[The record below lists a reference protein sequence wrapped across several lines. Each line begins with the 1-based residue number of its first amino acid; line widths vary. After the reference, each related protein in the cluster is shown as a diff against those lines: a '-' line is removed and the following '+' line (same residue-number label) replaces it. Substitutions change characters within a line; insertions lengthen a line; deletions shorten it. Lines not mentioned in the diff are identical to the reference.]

1 MKICEIFTSVQGEST
16 YAGLPC
22 TFVRVTGCNLRCTY
36 CDTTYAYEDGEELSI
51 DEIVE
56 RVRGAGVSLVELTGG
71 EPLLA
76 EGAHELVSRLLDL
89 GLRVLVETN
98 GSVSI
103 RDIDPRAVLIM
114 DVKTPGSGE
123 CGSTDLANIE
133 LLKETDEV
141 KFVLTDRK
149 DYEWAREFIDTH
161 GLTERCA
168 VLFSPAFGILEP
180 RELAGWILQDR
191 LDVRLNL
198 QLHKYIVGRDARGV

>member
-1 MKICEIFTSVQGEST
+1 MKVCEIFTSVQGESS

-36 CDTTYAYEDGEELSI
+36 CDTTYAYEEGEELSL
-51 DEIVE
+51 DEITE
-56 RVRGAGVSLVELTGG
+56 KVRGEGVSLVELTGG

-76 EGAHELVSRLLDL
+76 EGAHELIGRLLDL

-103 RDIDPRAVLIM
+103 RDVDPRAVLIM
-114 DVKTPGSGE
+114 DVKTPGSE
-123 CGSTDLANIE
+123 ACGSTDLANVE
-133 LLKETDEV
+133 LLKPKDEV

-149 DYEWAREFIDTH
+149 DYEWARDFIVTH
-161 GLTERCA
+161 GLTEKCT
-168 VLFSPAFGILEP
+168 VLFSPAFGLLEA
-180 RELAGWILQDR
+180 RELAGWILADR

-198 QLHKYIVGRDARGV
+198 QLHKYIFGPDERGV

>member
-1 MKICEIFTSVQGEST
+1 MKVREIFTSVQGESS

-36 CDTTYAYEDGEELSI
+36 CDTTYAYEEGEELSL
-51 DEIVE
+51 DEITE
-56 RVRGAGVSLVELTGG
+56 KVRGEGVSLVELTGG

-76 EGAHELVSRLLDL
+76 EGAHELIGRLLDL

-103 RDIDPRAVLIM
+103 RDVDPRAVLIM
-114 DVKTPGSGE
+114 DVKTPGSE
-123 CGSTDLANIE
+123 ACGSTDLANVE
-133 LLKETDEV
+133 LLKPKDEV

-149 DYEWAREFIDTH
+149 DYEWARDFIATH
-161 GLTERCA
+161 GLTEKCT
-168 VLFSPAFGILEP
+168 VLFSPAFGLVDP
-180 RELAGWILQDR
+180 RKLAGWILMDM

-198 QLHKYIVGRDARGV
+198 QLHKYIFGPDERGV

>member
-16 YAGLPC
+16 YAGLTC

-56 RVRGAGVSLVELTGG
+56 RVRGAGVSLVESTGG

-168 VLFSPAFGILEP
+168 GLFSPAFGILEP

-198 QLHKYIVGRDARGV
+198 QLHKYIFGPDARGV

>member
-198 QLHKYIVGRDARGV
+198 QLHKYIFGPDARGV